1 MVGLLYDRMNSS
13 LTMVYCQGRFFI
25 ARFFLAQRKSIFDAE
40 RDEDDRKF
48 FGDTEKGGA
57 L

>member
-25 ARFFLAQRKSIFDAE
+25 ARFFLAQRKSIFDAGRHE
-40 RDEDDRKF
+40 GNRKF
-48 FGDTEKGGA
+48 FEDLEKGRE